1 MVIEIGNNLASV
13 LVAIAAVFI
22 FWILMSAR

>member
-13 LVAIAAVFI
+13 LVAIAAVVI